1 MYNIAK
7 GVDIMGKTS
16 TASKNKYNEKAYDRI
31 ALLVNKGQREII
43 KAHAE
48 AQGKSLNAYIND
60 LIVADMAK
68 TASCDSFVADGH
80 GIESD

>member
-1 MYNIAK
+1 MSKAQ
-7 GVDIMGKTS
+7 TR
-16 TASKNKYNEKAYDRI
+16 ASNKYQSKAYDRI
-31 ALLVNKGQREII
+31 ALLVKKGQREII

-68 TASCDSFVADGH
+68 TASRDNFVADGH
-80 GIESD
+80 GVDSE